1 MKTDGKYDRNKKKTR
16 EQQKNYLIAK
26 ESCKYIRE
34 VNI

>member
-1 MKTDGKYDRNKKKTR
+1 MKTDGKCDRNKKKTQ

-26 ESCKYIRE
+26 ESRKYIRE